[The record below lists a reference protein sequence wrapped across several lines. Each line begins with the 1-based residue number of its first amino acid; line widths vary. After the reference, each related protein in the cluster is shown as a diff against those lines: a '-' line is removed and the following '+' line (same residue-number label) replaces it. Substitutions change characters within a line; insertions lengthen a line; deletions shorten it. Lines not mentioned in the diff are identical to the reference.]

1 MSDPDADK
9 LSRALKIRKK
19 ISQKRPDFVRQEAN
33 RFPRLGEKWRSCTGI
48 RSKMRLKKKGRA
60 AIVESGYRGP
70 LLSRGLHP
78 SGKRE
83 ILVYNVESLD
93 KIDSKTAV
101 VRIAST
107 VGKRKRLEI
116 IEKSKT
122 LGLTVVNIRPSEKAL
137 LEKPEAA
144 PEAEEVKK
152 EKEEKERGRG
162 KEKEKEEHPAEPKVA
177 EEEAAEKK
185 EEEWSAER
193 EERELE
199 GSG

>member
-1 MSDPDADK
+1 MSDPDK

-70 LLSRGLHP
+70 VLARGLHP

-83 ILVYNVESLD
+83 VLVYNLEDLD
-93 KIDSKTAV
+93 KIDPTTVV
-101 VRIAST
+101 VRIASN

-122 LGLTVVNIRPSEKAL
+122 LGVTVVNIRPSERAL
-137 LEKPEAA
+137 LEKPLEA
-144 PEAEEVKK
+144 PEAEKAK
-152 EKEEKERGRG
+152 KEEKET
-162 KEKEKEEHPAEPKVA
+162 KEEKEKEEHPAQPEA
-177 EEEAAEKK
+177 AQEEAHEKK
-185 EEEWSAER
+185 RGEEWSAET
-193 EERELE
+193 EEQEVE
-199 GSG
+199 GSR

>member
-1 MSDPDADK
+1 MSDPDK

-70 LLSRGLHP
+70 VLARGLHP

-83 ILVYNVESLD
+83 VLVYNLEDLD
-93 KIDSKTAV
+93 KIDPPTVV
-101 VRIAST
+101 VRIASN

-122 LGLTVVNIRPSEKAL
+122 LGVAVVNIRPSERAL
-137 LEKPEAA
+137 LEKPLEA
-144 PEAEEVKK
+144 PEAEKAK
-152 EKEEKERGRG
+152 KEEKET
-162 KEKEKEEHPAEPKVA
+162 KEEKEKEEHPAQPKAA
-177 EEEAAEKK
+177 EEEAHEKK
-185 EEEWSAER
+185 GGEEWSAER
-193 EERELE
+193 EEQEVE
-199 GSG
+199 GYR

>member
-1 MSDPDADK
+1 MSDPDK

-70 LLSRGLHP
+70 VLARGLHP

-83 ILVYNVESLD
+83 VLVYNLEDLD
-93 KIDSKTAV
+93 KIDPTTVV
-101 VRIAST
+101 VRIASN

-116 IEKSKT
+116 IEKSIT
-122 LGLTVVNIRPSEKAL
+122 LGVTVVNIRPSERAL
-137 LEKPEAA
+137 LEKPLEA
-144 PEAEEVKK
+144 PEAEKAK
-152 EKEEKERGRG
+152 KEEKET
-162 KEKEKEEHPAEPKVA
+162 KEEKEKEEHPAQQEAA
-177 EEEAAEKK
+177 EEEAHEKK
-185 EEEWSAER
+185 GGEEWSAER
-193 EERELE
+193 EEQEVE
-199 GSG
+199 GYR